1 MYGTDK
7 SLDPPLYIK
16 IETYIRAMKEKL
28 IDLFEYT
35 HHYNHEIIRLIS
47 ENISIIDEKTISLI
61 NHTLN
66 AQQIWNARITGEEPF
81 EVWQINPFE
90 NLQAINDH
98 NLSKSIEVVNNS
110 DLDKRIE
117 YRNSKGT
124 KFGNSIFEML
134 FHAINHST
142 YHRGQI
148 NLLLKQNGIEPLLTD
163 YIFYKR

>member
-1 MYGTDK
+1 MQ
-7 SLDPPLYIK
+7 
-16 IETYIRAMKEKL
+16 EKL

-35 HHYNHEIIRLIS
+35 HHFNREMIKVIS
-47 ENISIIDEKTISLI
+47 ENITKVDEKTISLI

-66 AQQIWNARITGEEPF
+66 AQQIWNSRILGEKSF

-90 NLQAINDH
+90 DLEEINHQNLQR
-98 NLSKSIEVVNNS
+98 SIDIIQKS

-117 YRNSKGT
+117 YHNSRGA
-124 KFGNSIFEML
+124 KFENSIFEML

-148 NLLLKQNGIEPLLTD
+148 NSLLKQNAIDPLLTD